1 MTEPNP
7 LEMPEWTQVLERLA
21 PVGDQLIERWG
32 RTDPSADDRRD
43 LLRLALSAVANGY
56 LSHVALDPARPVWT
70 PCWNISMNMG
80 GPCPDYTYRTTDVDP
95 LGTYRISGTRG
106 STRFVEISQQSYELL
121 GHEGDTSVKPVQNSL
136 DDLTLD
142 AAGRFSVI
150 LSPER
155 PPNHEGDWWELRP
168 TTVRLLLR
176 QCAVDWIEEVDAR
189 LAIERLDD
197 PPPTTTAEIDRRIAN
212 LGRWAE
218 GMVRFDIDLARWYRE
233 NHGVNV
239 LTRSK
244 KIESIGGMPDQ
255 VYYDGA
261 YEIDDDEALVIETAL
276 PQESLY
282 WSILVADDRFSTV
295 DWANHQ
301 SSLNESQAR
310 IDDDGKFRA
319 VISKRDPG
327 VQNWLDKADN
337 PWGIIQLRWKN
348 PSDAPDPVVTRCKVD
363 DVRNHLPAETPD
375 YSPAARAEAL
385 SRRTV
390 GYQLRLHW

>member
-1 MTEPNP
+1 MTEAGP
-7 LEMPEWTQVLERLA
+7 LQMPEWPRLLEQLS
-21 PVGDQLIERWG
+21 PIGDQLINRWG
-32 RTDPSADDRRD
+32 REDPTADDRRD

-56 LSHVALDPARPVWT
+56 LSHVALDPRRPTWT

-95 LGTYRISGTRG
+95 QGTYRISGVRG

-121 GHEGDTSVKPVQNSL
+121 GHEGDTSVTPVQNSL

-142 AAGRFSVI
+142 ADGRFSVI
-150 LSPER
+150 LSPAR
-155 PPNHEGDWWELRP
+155 PDGHDGDWWELQP

-197 PPPTTTAEIDRRIAN
+197 APPTTTAEVDRRIAN

-261 YEIDDDEALVIETAL
+261 YEIDDDEALVVETSL
-276 PQESLY
+276 PRECVY

-301 SSLNESQAR
+301 SSLNEAQAR
-310 IDDDGKFRA
+310 LDADGKLRA
-319 VISKRDPG
+319 VISRRDPG

-337 PWGIIQLRWKN
+337 PWGIIQLRWKL
-348 PSDAPDPVVTRCKVD
+348 PSDAPDPVVTRCRVA
-363 DVRNHLPAETPD
+363 DVRDHLPAETPA
-375 YSPAARAEAL
+375 YSPEEREAAL
-385 SRRTV
+385 SRRRV
-390 GYQLRLHW
+390 GYQMRLHW